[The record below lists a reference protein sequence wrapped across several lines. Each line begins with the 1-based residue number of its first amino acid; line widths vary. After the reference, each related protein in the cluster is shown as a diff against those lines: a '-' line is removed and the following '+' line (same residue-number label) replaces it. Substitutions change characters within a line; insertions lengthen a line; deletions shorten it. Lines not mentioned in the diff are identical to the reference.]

1 MSVLLVESKTA
12 DCTVVLKDGTE
23 IDIESWELWRNNL
36 HHFKG
41 WTCAA
46 GSDTIII
53 ESDFQVWSGVCR
65 NDNLGNLLDDNFS
78 LLKEMTICTKNQCTT
93 CTSDLNNS
101 KKLIQE

>member
-36 HHFKG
+36 HYFKG

-46 GSDTIII
+46 GSDSIII

-78 LLKEMTICTKNQCTT
+78 LFKEPTICTTNQCTA
-93 CTSDLNNS
+93 CISDLTNS
-101 KKLIQE
+101 KKLI